1 MPRLNFAAEFAP
13 QRRAHSLCPSGVWHS
28 PHMRECH
35 ASRSG
40 GMAQRRSGANSSTSL
55 RNGTLSTTDGCDRG
69 ARPRILRH
77 CTRDLRAGRRDAS
90 ATSARH
96 PASSLALHRRA
107 RQAVIPRRSGP
118 KVHRLPRRKV
128 TEPCCLLLSRASRHN
143 LLPGSVA
150 RFTAGR
156 RVAAAQTSLGGYKRP
171 PYGRLRKASARSR
184 RRPSWP
190 RMAYPRHALLTG
202 AVPVGGLAGPV
213 PL

>member
-128 TEPCCLLLSRASRHN
+128 TEPCCLLLSRASRDN

-171 PYGRLRKASARSR
+171 PYGRLQKASARSR
-184 RRPSWP
+184 RRPPWP

-202 AVPVGGLAGPV
+202 PVPVGGPAGPV

>member
-1 MPRLNFAAEFAP
+1 
-13 QRRAHSLCPSGVWHS
+13 
-28 PHMRECH
+28 
-35 ASRSG
+35 
-40 GMAQRRSGANSSTSL
+40 MAQRRSGAKLPRSS

-107 RQAVIPRRSGP
+107 RQAVIPRRAGP
-118 KVHRLPRRKV
+118 KVHRLPRRQV

-156 RVAAAQTSLGGYKRP
+156 HVAAAQTSLGGVQTASVRP
-171 PYGRLRKASARSR
+171 SAEGIGTFAPTAPVAADGLSAARPAHRSR
-184 RRPSWP
+184 PSGRAGRSGAALMLTRPLTDATARLPQITHVPRRH
-190 RMAYPRHALLTG
+190 RGR
-202 AVPVGGLAGPV
+202 
-213 PL
+213 